1 MSETIVYEPKPEY
14 VVQVGEFARVRLGS
28 GEVVAAEV
36 DWSDESYHF
45 TIEDATDS
53 ANYLALSNP
62 YVRVI
67 KREVS

>member
-1 MSETIVYEPKPEY
+1 MSEYIVYEPKPEY
-14 VVQVGEFARVRLGS
+14 AVQVADPVAIARNTLGETIRHMEWEA
-28 GEVVAAEV
+28 
-36 DWSDESYHF
+36 ESYHF

-67 KREVS
+67 RREVS